1 MLKFIKEKLYYHTFI
16 ESKSFKDRLLSNELL
31 SNSLLK
37 FLLLIAL
44 LTNIFGLCFPIL
56 GSNDSNFYA
65 VVAKEMINSGNWI
78 NLTFA
83 HQDWLDKPH
92 FPFWLTAIS
101 FKIFGINTFAYVLPG
116 FIFNLIGVR
125 YTYLLAKHFYNHQVG
140 LVASIIYLSALH
152 LMLSAIDV
160 RAEAFLLG
168 SIIPACYYWLLYQEQ
183 GPISLQLLFKG
194 AIFTAIAIMSK
205 GIFVLLPIFSGLIC
219 LLLFNRNT
227 LQFLK
232 QKFPLAILLITFFIL
247 PEIISLYLQFDLHPE
262 KLIYGHTDVSGI
274 KFFFWDSQF
283 GRFFDTGPIVS
294 GHHGYDVMHYF
305 YFLHTFLWAFLP
317 WSMIAIVA
325 MWNIFKDFSFSS
337 ELPKVAEN
345 KSTHIYLIGSIIPTF
360 VLFSLTKFQ
369 LDHYTNILFPFV
381 SIICAAWIC
390 NKATR
395 VVTHPVF
402 YFQIF
407 LSYIICGIVLI
418 LALLLFN
425 DKMFIFMVGLAII
438 CIALF
443 AIFNNNRGL
452 NKAIVYSVFSIC
464 LSFILLMLIGGRLY
478 LRYDAGYNIDQVINQ
493 QAPATLIDYNVNYSS
508 LEFHSDDPYLR
519 INNESQLLTFTPPYY
534 LVTDLDQWNQ
544 LESKLKNS
552 KKISVFP
559 WIPQSKYIGTLFS
572 LAQRNKYTQQLA
584 LIYVAKPILNSRKA
598 VEVKAKK
605 ITVND
610 ENDDESDN
618 DLQ

>member
-16 ESKSFKDRLLSNELL
+16 ESKSFKNRLLSNELL

-65 VVAKEMINSGNWI
+65 VVAKEILNSGNWI

-92 FPFWLTAIS
+92 FPFWLTAVS
-101 FKIFGINTFAYVLPG
+101 FKIFGINTFAYILPG
-116 FIFNLIGVR
+116 FIFNLLGVR

-168 SIIPACYYWLLYQEQ
+168 SIIPACYYWLLYQQQEQ
-183 GPISLQLLFKG
+183 LTISLLFKG
-194 AIFTAIAIMSK
+194 CVFSAIAIMSK

-219 LLLFNRNT
+219 LLLFNHN
-227 LQFLK
+227 LV
-232 QKFPLAILLITFFIL
+232 KFIKIKLPAALILIAIFIL
-247 PEIISLYLQFDLHPE
+247 PEIISLYMQFDLHPE
-262 KLIYGHTDVSGI
+262 KIIYGHTHVSGI

-294 GHHGYDVMHYF
+294 GHHGYDFMRYF

-317 WSMIAIVA
+317 WSIIAVVALWSIV
-325 MWNIFKDFSFSS
+325 KDFSFSS
-337 ELPKVAEN
+337 DLPKVAEN
-345 KSTHIYLIGSIIPTF
+345 KGTHVFLIGSIFPSFI
-360 VLFSLTKFQ
+360 LFSLTKFQ

-425 DKMFIFMVGLAII
+425 GKMLVFMMGLAII

-464 LSFILLMLIGGRLY
+464 LAFILLMLIGGRLY
-478 LRYDAGYNIDQVINQ
+478 LRYDAGYNIAQVINQ
-493 QAPATLIDYNVNYSS
+493 QVPVSLVDYKVNYSS
-508 LEFHSDDPYLR
+508 LEFHADDSYLR
-519 INNESQLLTFTPPYY
+519 ISDESQLLALSPPYY
-534 LVTDLDQWNQ
+534 LVTNSDQWNM
-544 LESKLKNS
+544 LESKVKTGEKVNTFS
-552 KKISVFP
+552 
-559 WIPQSKYIGTLFS
+559 WIPQNQYISTLFS
-572 LAQRNKYTQQLA
+572 LAQRNKYMQQLV
-584 LIYVAKPILNSRKA
+584 LIYVAKLKLNS
-598 VEVKAKK
+598 KK
-605 ITVND
+605 QIVVHSNESASET
-610 ENDDESDN
+610 ENDTDTDV
-618 DLQ
+618 Q